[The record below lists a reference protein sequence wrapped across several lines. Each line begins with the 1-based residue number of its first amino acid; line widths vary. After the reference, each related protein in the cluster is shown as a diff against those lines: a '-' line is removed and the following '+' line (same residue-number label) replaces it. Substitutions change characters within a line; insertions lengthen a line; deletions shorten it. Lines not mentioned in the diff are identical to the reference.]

1 MFTLFLLCVSVII
14 YCRVESNAF
23 VRGVDSLTLDNTAGE
38 DGDSRDTADEDADGS
53 VDLALNEEETR
64 QMFHMS

>member
-1 MFTLFLLCVSVII
+1 M
-14 YCRVESNAF
+14 
-23 VRGVDSLTLDNTAGE
+23 RGVDSLTLDNAADE
-38 DGDSRDTADEDADGS
+38 DGDSGDTADEDADGY